1 LAGELPLTGI
11 PTFELSIFSAMMADP
26 NHVKDAIVIPSME
39 PAGLW
44 FVMRK
49 AAYWCHLQAA
59 RSVSKL
65 DLCVSDFAVLS
76 ALRARGPLRP
86 DAIGKKVQLTSGSV
100 TAALDR
106 LERERL
112 TQRRADPSD
121 GRASLVYLTDL
132 GAELAR
138 EANDKHTASMTEIFS
153 VLSEKEQAE
162 LRRILKK
169 LGKFAELANVGAS
182 STGRTNGAS
191 AKATKGAA
199 HGVAR

>member
-1 LAGELPLTGI
+1 
-11 PTFELSIFSAMMADP
+11 
-26 NHVKDAIVIPSME
+26 VVPSME

-49 AAYWCHLQAA
+49 ASHWCHLRAA
-59 RSVSKL
+59 QSVSKL

-86 DAIGKKVQLTSGSV
+86 DSIGKKVQLTSGSV

-106 LERERL
+106 LEREGL

-153 VLSEKEQAE
+153 VLSDKEQAE

-169 LGKFAELANVGAS
+169 LGKFAECAHVGS
-182 STGRTNGAS
+182 LPTGRTNGAS
-191 AKATKGAA
+191 AKAPKAA
-199 HGVAR
+199 RG